1 MISFGGVVLKNTEK
15 IDKSGRTRQ
24 VQFRIEPEKLKA
36 LRIAIINDDNI
47 HSMADL
53 FNKAVDE
60 YLTKRGMKNE
70 QN

>member
-1 MISFGGVVLKNTEK
+1 MISFGGIVLKNTEK
-15 IDKSGRTRQ
+15 IDKSDRTRQ
-24 VQFRIEPEKLKA
+24 VQFRVEPEKLKA

-60 YLTKRGMKNE
+60 YLTKRGVKYEKN
-70 QN
+70 

>member
-1 MISFGGVVLKNTEK
+1 MKNTEK

-36 LRIAIINDDNI
+36 LRIAIINDDNV

-60 YLTKRGMKNE
+60 YLKRRLLAHNT
-70 QN
+70 NSLI

>member
-36 LRIAIINDDNI
+36 LRIAIINGGNI

-53 FNKAVDE
+53 FTPNMNRE
-60 YLTKRGMKNE
+60 L
-70 QN
+70 